1 MNTRTV
7 RRACVS
13 IAAVAA
19 LTGVAACGGGSAG
32 KSESKGGG
40 AGGGSFNPL
49 TALRTVD
56 SKTQEADSAKV
67 DGTTTMGA
75 QGSMEMKGG
84 LDWSDGVTGVLRI
97 TFTDGPMADQLQQTG
112 DTSID
117 YRYLKNGYYANMGD
131 KFASAS
137 GGKHWIEYDYET
149 LAEMGGASGQALK
162 NQMQSST
169 PNQTVKMLL
178 ASGDVKRVGEEKVR
192 GVNATHYS
200 GTVDVA
206 DLTAK
211 NADMDEKDAA
221 ALRKQLQEAG
231 MTTEKIDIWVD
242 DGDLLVK
249 KVEEAKMKNGEFS
262 QTVYYSD
269 YGVDVA
275 TEEPPADDTVNVKD
289 LMKQQPQQ

>member
-1 MNTRTV
+1 MNSRTV

-13 IAAVAA
+13 IAAAAA

-32 KSESKGGG
+32 KGESKGAGE
-40 AGGGSFNPL
+40 GGGSLNPL
-49 TALRTVD
+49 AALRTVD
-56 SKTQEADSAKV
+56 SKTQDADSAKV

-84 LDWSDGVTGVLRI
+84 LDWSDGVTGALRI
-97 TFTDGPMADQLQQTG
+97 TFTDGPMADQMQQAG

-117 YRYLKNGYYANMGD
+117 YRYLKNGYYANMGE
-131 KFASAS
+131 KFAAAS
-137 GGKHWIEYDYET
+137 GGKRWIEYDYDT

-178 ASGDVKRVGEEKVR
+178 ASGDVKRVGDEKVR
-192 GVNATHYS
+192 GVDATHYS

-211 NADMDEKDAA
+211 NAGMDEKEAA
-221 ALRKQLQEAG
+221 DLRKQLQDAG

-242 DGDLLVK
+242 DEDLLVK

-275 TEEPPADDTVNVKD
+275 TEEPPADETVNVKD

>member
-1 MNTRTV
+1 MKSSTV

-13 IAAVAA
+13 IAAAAA

-32 KSESKGGG
+32 KGQAEGESEGGG
-40 AGGGSFNPL
+40 ALNPL
-49 TALRTVD
+49 AALRTVD
-56 SKTQEADSAKV
+56 DKTQDADSARV

-84 LDWSDGVTGVLRI
+84 LDWSDGVTGNLRM
-97 TFTDGPMADQLQQTG
+97 TFTDGPMADQMQQAG
-112 DTSID
+112 DTTID

-131 KFASAS
+131 KFAAAS

-149 LAEMGGASGQALK
+149 LAEMGGAAGAALK

-211 NADMDEKDAA
+211 NANMDEKAA
-221 ALRKQLQEAG
+221 ADLRKQLQDAG
-231 MTTEKIDIWVD
+231 MTTEKIDIWVND
-242 DGDLLVK
+242 QDLLVK
-249 KVEEAKMKNGEFS
+249 KTEEAKMKNGEFS

-269 YGVDVA
+269 YGVDVTA
-275 TEEPPADDTVNVKD
+275 EQPPADDTVNVKD

>member
-7 RRACVS
+7 RRTCVS
-13 IAAVAA
+13 IAAAAA
-19 LTGVAACGGGSAG
+19 LTGVAACGGATDKGEG
-32 KSESKGGG
+32 KDGGNF
-40 AGGGSFNPL
+40 SPL
-49 TALRTVD
+49 SALRAID
-56 SKTQEADSAKV
+56 SKTQSADSAKV

-75 QGSMEMKGG
+75 QGTMEMKGG

-97 TFTDGPMADQLQQTG
+97 TFADGPMAEQMKQSG

-131 KFASAS
+131 KFAATS

-149 LAEMGGASGQALK
+149 LAEMGGAAGSALK

-178 ASGDVKRVGEEKVR
+178 ASGDVKRVGEEDVR
-192 GVNATHYS
+192 GVKTTHYS

-211 NADMDEKDAA
+211 NARMDEKQAGE
-221 ALRKQLQEAG
+221 LRQQLEQAG
-231 MTTEKIDIWVD
+231 MKTEKIDIWVD
-242 DGDLLVK
+242 DEDLLVK
-249 KVEEAKMKNGEFS
+249 KVEEAKMKTGEFS
-262 QTVYYSD
+262 QTVYYTD

-275 TEEPPADDTVNVKD
+275 TEQPPAGDTVNVKD
-289 LMKQQPQQ
+289 LMNKQPQP